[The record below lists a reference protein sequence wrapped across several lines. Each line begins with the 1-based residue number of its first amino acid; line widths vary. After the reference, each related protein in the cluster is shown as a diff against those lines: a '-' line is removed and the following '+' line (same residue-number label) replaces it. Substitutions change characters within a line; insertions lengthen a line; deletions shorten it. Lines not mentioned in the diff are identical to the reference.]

1 MRETEKIEKG
11 TAEGFLALY
20 NQHFGTDF
28 ETVEVSDAP
37 DVRCAD
43 SHGNRLNIEVTAT
56 EDRPGDIQALLQR
69 SQSRSPEALQA
80 HLDRVARGEEP
91 LEFSSLSDEVLD
103 HLVERIQHKM
113 KKDYGQDVA
122 LVVRDTS
129 GVDWEWNEVAP
140 AIAARIDSRHNPF
153 QRGIWVLS
161 RTKDRLFKIV

>member
-56 EDRPGDIQALLQR
+56 EDRPGDTKPSCSALRVAALRPYKPTWIALL
-69 SQSRSPEALQA
+69 
-80 HLDRVARGEEP
+80 
-91 LEFSSLSDEVLD
+91 
-103 HLVERIQHKM
+103 
-113 KKDYGQDVA
+113 
-122 LVVRDTS
+122 
-129 GVDWEWNEVAP
+129 
-140 AIAARIDSRHNPF
+140 AAKNP
-153 QRGIWVLS
+153 
-161 RTKDRLFKIV
+161 